1 MGRVKQ
7 KFLTGYSTFNLLIT
21 NGNHNL
27 LTLAVGNSS
36 PTSYGASL
44 THSPFSYESETY
56 ENCYI

>member
-7 KFLTGYSTFNLLIT
+7 KFLTGYSKFNLLIT

-44 THSPFSYESETY
+44 THSPFSYESET
-56 ENCYI
+56 

>member
-7 KFLTGYSTFNLLIT
+7 FLTGNYNLPIT
-21 NGNHNL
+21 KRNPNL
-27 LTLAVGNSS
+27 LTLAVANSS